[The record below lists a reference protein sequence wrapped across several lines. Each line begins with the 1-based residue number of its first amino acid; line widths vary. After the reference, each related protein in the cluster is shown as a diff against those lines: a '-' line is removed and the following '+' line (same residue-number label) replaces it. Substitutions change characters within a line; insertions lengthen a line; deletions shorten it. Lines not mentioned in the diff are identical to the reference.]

1 MKFSNTKS
9 KLALT
14 GLAIAGAFAVQ
25 QPMQAASYVVDD
37 FTQFEAGQSVEGL
50 GTVHELL
57 NIDATYGDAV
67 AIFPDSTKESGN
79 WSYASNGT
87 HANSDSN
94 GGLNLGGFS
103 EVSSNKNSRNN
114 SFEFTFAEGITV
126 SDFSLLMLDYGDYNA
141 FSAQGHNVFLTAY
154 SGDQQVGQDSL
165 AGSGWEA
172 GGDANSPDGVTEFG
186 RTNLAVEGENITS
199 VKLTFD
205 FQKGDTT
212 YNKSFDPFLGFD
224 SLSFTAS
231 DADSADVP
239 EPTTAIALLVIGAV
253 GTTTLKRKKA

>member
-1 MKFSNTKS
+1 MKFSNTGS
-9 KLALT
+9 KLALA

-37 FTQFEAGQSVEGL
+37 FTKFEAGQSVEGL

-57 NIDATYGDAV
+57 NIDAINSEAV
-67 AIFPDSTKESGN
+67 AIFQGSEKTDDV
-79 WSYASNGT
+79 WSYQSNTGT
-87 HANSDSN
+87 RIN
-94 GGLNLGGFS
+94 GGLSFGGFS
-103 EVSSNKNSRNN
+103 EVGTRKGDRNN
-114 SFEFTFAEGITV
+114 SFEFTFAEGVTV

-141 FSAQGHNVFLTAY
+141 FGAQGHNVFLTAY

-165 AGSGWEA
+165 SGRGNVS
-172 GGDANSPDGVTEFG
+172 GGDATSPDGVTEFG
-186 RTNLAVEGENITS
+186 RTNLAVQGEDITS

-205 FQKGDTT
+205 FQKGDAT

-224 SLSFTAS
+224 SLSFTANE
-231 DADSADVP
+231 AESADVP
-239 EPTTAIALLVIGAV
+239 EPATALALLVVGAV